1 VSDSSEASASILVV
15 DDEESAL
22 RAARRALRVHGF
34 EHVLTCNDPRKA
46 LPMLD
51 EHRVELLLLDLLMP
65 QMSGEEVLEE
75 VARQHPQ
82 LPVIVITAEQDVRT
96 AVRCM
101 KLGAADYLLK
111 PVGAEQLAETVER
124 VLEQSALRWENR
136 RLREQ
141 FFAERLEHRE
151 CFEEILTEDPG
162 MLRVFGYLE
171 AISRGSHPV
180 LITGETGTGKELV
193 ARALHRVS
201 GRDGEF
207 VAVNVAGL
215 DDAMFSDTLFGHTPG
230 AYTGAT
236 GKRGGMIERAGT
248 GTLFLDE
255 IGDLAEASQVKLLR
269 LLQEGEYYSLGSD
282 TPGRLRARVVAATH
296 SDPSRFRQDLYYRL
310 RSYHVRIPPLRDRLG
325 DLPLLVDHLLGL
337 AAEDLGKPKP
347 TVPSELFL
355 YLSNFDFPGNVRE
368 LRSMVFDAVA
378 RHEQGVM
385 SLASF
390 LELMGMSE
398 EAEPA
403 PARAESDGLPFPYPM
418 PTLKQIDESA
428 IAEALARVQGNQSAA
443 ARMLSVSRPTIARY
457 LQRLQDD
464 ETDTPE

>member
-1 VSDSSEASASILVV
+1 
-15 DDEESAL
+15 
-22 RAARRALRVHGF
+22 
-34 EHVLTCNDPRKA
+34 
-46 LPMLD
+46 
-51 EHRVELLLLDLLMP
+51 
-65 QMSGEEVLEE
+65 
-75 VARQHPQ
+75 
-82 LPVIVITAEQDVRT
+82 VRT

-101 KLGAADYLLK
+101 KLGASDYLLK

-124 VLEQSALRWENR
+124 VLEQNALRWENR

-141 FFAERLEHRE
+141 FFAEKLEHRD
-151 CFEEILTEDPG
+151 CFDEILTEDPG
-162 MLRVFGYLE
+162 MLRVFGYIE

-180 LITGETGTGKELV
+180 LITGATGTGKELV

-201 GRDGEF
+201 GREGEF

-215 DDAMFSDTLFGHTPG
+215 DDAMFSDTIFGHTPG

-236 GKRGGMIERAGT
+236 GKRAGMIERAGT

-269 LLQEGEYYSLGSD
+269 LLQEGEYYALGSD

-296 SDPSRFRQDLYYRL
+296 ADPSGFRQDLYYRL
-310 RSYHVRIPPLRDRLG
+310 RSYHVQIPPLRERLG
-325 DLPLLVDHLLGL
+325 DLPLLVEHFLGL
-337 AAEDLGKPKP
+337 ASDDLGKPKP
-347 TVPSELFL
+347 TVPSELYL
-355 YLSNFDFPGNVRE
+355 YLANFNFPGNVRE

-390 LELMGMSE
+390 LELMGMTE
-398 EAEPA
+398 DAEPA
-403 PARAESDGLPFPYPM
+403 ATGADEVGLAFPYPM
-418 PTLKQIDESA
+418 PSLKQIDESA

-457 LQRLQDD
+457 LQRVQDAESD
-464 ETDTPE
+464 

>member
-1 VSDSSEASASILVV
+1 VTDALEASASILVV

-22 RAARRALRVHGF
+22 RAARRALRVHGY
-34 EHVLTCNDPRKA
+34 EHVLTCSDPRETLA
-46 LPMLD
+46 MLK

-65 QMSGEEVLEE
+65 HMNGEEVLTE
-75 VARQHPQ
+75 VAQRHPQ

-101 KLGAADYLLK
+101 KLGASDYLLK

-124 VLEQSALRWENR
+124 VLEQNALRWENR

-141 FFAERLEHRE
+141 FFAEKLEHRD
-151 CFEEILTEDPG
+151 CFDEILTEDPG
-162 MLRVFGYLE
+162 MLRVFGYIE

-180 LITGETGTGKELV
+180 LITGATGTGKELV

-201 GRDGEF
+201 GREGEF

-215 DDAMFSDTLFGHTPG
+215 DDAMFSDTIFGHTPG

-236 GKRGGMIERAGT
+236 GKRAGMIERAGT

-269 LLQEGEYYSLGSD
+269 LLQEGEYYALGSD

-296 SDPSRFRQDLYYRL
+296 ADPSGFRQDLYYRL
-310 RSYHVRIPPLRDRLG
+310 RSYHVQIPPLRERLG
-325 DLPLLVDHLLGL
+325 DLPLLVEHFLGL
-337 AAEDLGKPKP
+337 ASDDLGKPKP
-347 TVPSELFL
+347 TVPSELYL
-355 YLSNFDFPGNVRE
+355 YLANFNFPGNVRE

-390 LELMGMSE
+390 LELMGMTE
-398 EAEPA
+398 DAEPA
-403 PARAESDGLPFPYPM
+403 ATGADEVGLAFPYPM
-418 PTLKQIDESA
+418 PSLKQIDESA

-457 LQRLQDD
+457 LQRVQDAESD
-464 ETDTPE
+464 